1 MNDYYYTKH
10 TSEFSTKDRE
20 IQHSHLLIVV
30 SIVTSA

>member
-10 TSEFSTKDRE
+10 TSTKDGE
-20 IQHSHLLIVV
+20 IQHLLIVV